1 MEITPIILEI
11 IDIVLKLILA
21 SLCGGLIGIYQNYNK
36 NIAGLPYAMLVSLTS
51 SIYVIIVIRIVIN
64 YNLGMDSLEIL
75 MLPVITGFAIL
86 GAAII
91 LAQKASFQ
99 SVVQAFIIWA
109 VAGVGMAIGLGLYLI
124 GVSAGIIS
132 FVVLNI
138 MNRFMFEKSEKTTEA
153 GV

>member
-86 GAAII
+86 GAANI

>member
-75 MLPVITGFAIL
+75 MLPVITGFAII
-86 GAAII
+86 GAANII
-91 LAQKASFQ
+91 AQKASFQ

-132 FVVLNI
+132 FAVLNI
-138 MNRFMFEKSEKTTEA
+138 MNRFMFEKSEKTTET